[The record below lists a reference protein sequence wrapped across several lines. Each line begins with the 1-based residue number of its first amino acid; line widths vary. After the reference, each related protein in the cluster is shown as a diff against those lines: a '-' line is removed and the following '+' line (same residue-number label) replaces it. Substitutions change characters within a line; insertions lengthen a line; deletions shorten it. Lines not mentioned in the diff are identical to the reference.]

1 MSTAAGRPTPDS
13 FVFDPYFKD
22 FSLMSRLVSPAQ
34 LRTLIAQRSELAVLD
49 VREEGVSARKR
60 LFYSS
65 VAPVGR
71 LGLLIDRLVPRRG
84 APVVLVDTSGEY
96 TPRAAALLQ
105 RWGYTDVSILEGGVE
120 GWAQAGFEIFSGTN
134 VPGKAFGE
142 LIEHK
147 LHTPNIDASTL
158 KARQDAGDDLVV
170 LDSRPF
176 GEFHTMNIPGGI
188 DCAGA
193 ELVYRALAAAP
204 SPDTLIVVNCAGRTR
219 SILGAQSLINAGV
232 PNPVAALAGGSM
244 SWLLEGLELEHG
256 KIRTA
261 PRPEGQALAAA
272 RELAGA
278 AARRAQVPVIDR
290 ATLAAL
296 ERESGERTL
305 YRFDVRDPLEYEAGH
320 PTGWDNAPGG
330 QLVQATD
337 EYIGTLHARVV
348 LRDDDGVRAR
358 MTASWLRQLGY
369 LDVRVLDDAASA
381 ALVAEHIEAGT
392 PAVRVRPHGGRTRW
406 IEADALSRA
415 IEAGTVQTID
425 IDSSLAFR
433 RAHVKH
439 ARFVAA
445 SALPAHLDDL
455 PRDTSIVLTSEDG
468 VLAGLVAADL
478 AQTRGDVSALI
489 GGTRRWL
496 ALGLPQEAGDANNLT
511 GDDDAWYSPYHAQ
524 ADQVA
529 AQMNAYLDWEL
540 QLVDQVDRDAI
551 ASIDVIDFETSTARR
566 SRERL
571 AELAGRAA

>member
-1 MSTAAGRPTPDS
+1 MSMAAGRPTPDL

-22 FSLMSRLVSPAQ
+22 FSLMSRFVSPAQ

-84 APVVLVDTSGEY
+84 TPVVLIDTHGEY

-120 GWAQAGFEIFSGTN
+120 GWAQAGFEVFSGTN

-147 LHTPNIDASTL
+147 LHTPNIDALTL

-193 ELVYRALAAAP
+193 ELVYRALAAVP

-232 PNPVAALAGGSM
+232 PNPVAALTGGSM

-256 KIRTA
+256 EIRTA

-272 RELAGA
+272 RELAAA

-290 ATLAAL
+290 AALAAL
-296 ERESGERTL
+296 ERESRERTL

-381 ALVAEHIEAGT
+381 ALVAENVEAGT

-415 IEAGTVQTID
+415 IEAGAVQTID

-439 ARFVAA
+439 ARFIAA
-445 SALPAHLDDL
+445 SALPAHLNDL
-455 PRDTSIVLTSEDG
+455 PRDTPIVLTSEDG
-468 VLAGLVAADL
+468 VLAGLVAAEL

-529 AQMNAYLDWEL
+529 AQMNAYLAWEL
-540 QLVDQVDRDAI
+540 QLVEQVDRDAI
-551 ASIDVIDFETSTARR
+551 ASIDVLDFETSTARR

-571 AELAGRAA
+571 DDIAGRAA

>member
-1 MSTAAGRPTPDS
+1 
-13 FVFDPYFKD
+13 
-22 FSLMSRLVSPAQ
+22 MSRSVSASQ

-84 APVVLVDTSGEY
+84 TPIVLVDTHGEY
-96 TPRAAALLQ
+96 TPRAAASLE
-105 RWGYTDVSILEGGVE
+105 RWGYTDVAILEGGVE
-120 GWAQAGFEIFSGTN
+120 GWAQAGFEVFSGTN

-142 LIEHK
+142 VIEHK

-176 GEFHTMNIPGGI
+176 GEFNTMSIPGGI

-193 ELVYRALAAAP
+193 ELVYRALAAVP

-232 PNPVAALAGGSM
+232 PNPVAALTGGSM
-244 SWLLEGLELEHG
+244 SWLLEGFELEHG

-261 PRPEGQALAAA
+261 PRPEGEALATA
-272 RELAGA
+272 RELAAA
-278 AARRAQVPVIDR
+278 AARRARVPVIDR
-290 ATLAAL
+290 DTLAAL

-320 PTGWDNAPGG
+320 PAGWQNAPGG

-337 EYIGTLHARVV
+337 EYVGTLHARVV

-358 MTASWLRQLGY
+358 MTASWLKQLGY
-369 LDVRVLDDAASA
+369 LDVRVLDDAGSAS
-381 ALVAEHIEAGT
+381 LVAEHLEAGAQ
-392 PAVRVRPHGGRTRW
+392 AVRVRPHGARTRW
-406 IEADALSRA
+406 IEADALLRE
-415 IEAGTVQTID
+415 IEAGAVQTID

-433 RAHVKH
+433 RAHVKG

-445 SALPAHLDDL
+445 SAVLAHLNDL
-455 PRDTSIVLTSEDG
+455 PRDTPIVLTSEDG
-468 VLAGLVAADL
+468 VLAGLVAAEI
-478 AQTRGDVSALI
+478 AQTRGGVSALI

-496 ALGLPQEAGDANNLT
+496 ALGLPQDAGDAGNLT
-511 GDDDAWYSPYHAQ
+511 GDDDAWYSPYHAK

-529 AQMNAYLDWEL
+529 AQMNAYLAWEL
-540 QLVDQVDRDAI
+540 QLVEQVDRDAI
-551 ASIDVIDFETSTARR
+551 ASIDVLDFETPTARR

-571 AELAGRAA
+571 ADIAGRAE

>member
-1 MSTAAGRPTPDS
+1 
-13 FVFDPYFKD
+13 
-22 FSLMSRLVSPAQ
+22 MSRFVSPAQ

-84 APVVLVDTSGEY
+84 TPVVLVDTSGEY

-147 LHTPNIDASTL
+147 LRTPNIDASTL

-193 ELVYRALAAAP
+193 ELVYRALAAVP

-232 PNPVAALAGGSM
+232 PNPVAALTGGSM
-244 SWLLEGLELEHG
+244 SWLLEGLELERG

-272 RELAGA
+272 RELAAA
-278 AARRAQVPVIDR
+278 AARRAHVPVIDR
-290 ATLAAL
+290 AALAAL

-337 EYIGTLHARVV
+337 EYVATLHARVV

-358 MTASWLRQLGY
+358 MTASWLRQLGF
-369 LDVRVLDDAASA
+369 LDVHVLDDDASTS
-381 ALVAEHIEAGT
+381 LVAEHFEAGA
-392 PAVRVRPHGGRTRW
+392 PAVHVRPHGGRTRW

-445 SALPAHLDDL
+445 SALPAHLNDL
-455 PRDTSIVLTSEDG
+455 PRDTLIVLTSEDG
-468 VLAGLVAADL
+468 VLAGLVAAEL
-478 AQTRGDVSALI
+478 AQTRSDVSALI

-496 ALGLPQEAGDANNLT
+496 ALGLPLEAGDANNLT

-529 AQMNAYLDWEL
+529 AQMNAYLAWEL
-540 QLVDQVDRDAI
+540 QLVEQVDRDAI
-551 ASIDVIDFETSTARR
+551 ASIDIIDFETSTARR

-571 AELAGRAA
+571 AEIVGRAA